1 MAVTIENGYIKMT
14 AAADTYAGKVEPSF
28 YRWHSVGSAGD
39 QCILNDGCGRE
50 LFHAKVEIADGEA
63 MKPHPK
69 ARRYAVDLSLPTM
82 TSGILE
88 VHFKSLG
95 L

>member
-14 AAADTYAGKVEPSF
+14 AASDTYEGKIEPSF
-28 YRWHSVGSAGD
+28 YRWHSVTAAGD
-39 QCILNDGCGRE
+39 QCILEDGFGRE
-50 LFHAKVEIADGEA
+50 LFHSKVEIADGES

-69 ARRYAVDLSLPTM
+69 ARRYVNDLSLPTM

-95 L
+95 